1 MSGFLSKNALSFSEM
16 SWVMQKVKEIKY
28 HSAWNDKTDEIAA
41 ERMLNSEMTY
51 TYLLRPGKDMYHY
64 FLSYVDVDGSV
75 HHKMVK
81 IELSAKGWIYRNG
94 TATVRET
101 LEDLIPVALH
111 CSVDQCRPVGNT
123 KFAFSF

>member
-1 MSGFLSKNALSFSEM
+1 MSGFLSKNSLSFSEM
-16 SWVMQKVKEIKY
+16 SWVMQKVKEIK
-28 HSAWNDKTDEIAA
+28 HHPAWNDKTDEIAA
-41 ERMLNSEMTY
+41 ERMLNSEMTH

-94 TATVRET
+94 TGHVRAD
-101 LEDLIPVALH
+101 LHDLIPVVLH
-111 CSVDQCRPVGNT
+111 CSADQCRAFGNANL
-123 KFAFSF
+123 AFSF